1 MPMLRQHA
9 RPDRLAQPV
18 QPIRY
23 LTENGFSIIRLSE
36 IDPSV
41 IDTPRECSFVVQRE
55 DGAER
60 EVGVGFERNLIDRI
74 PIRRRNPLSDRSVF
88 WLVCAERHLVNYLWE
103 QDDFPPDGWLTI
115 DELSPDELMLAL
127 HWQDSD

>member
-1 MPMLRQHA
+1 MAMLRQHA
-9 RPDRLAQPV
+9 RPDRFAQPA

-41 IDTPRECSFVVQRE
+41 IDTPGECSFLVQRE

-60 EVGVGFERNLIDRI
+60 EVGVGFERNLIGRMR
-74 PIRRRNPLSDRSVF
+74 IRRRNPLSDRSVF
-88 WLVCAERHLVNYLWE
+88 WLVCAEGHLANYLWE
-103 QDDFPPDGWLTI
+103 QDDFPPDGWLII

-127 HWQDSD
+127 HWQD